1 MEVSMLQIISV
12 LGALAILG
20 AYVANQFRLIG
31 PSNMSYSI
39 MNFISSA
46 VLTVIAVIEVQWG
59 FILLEA
65 VWALV
70 SLWGISTLLRG
81 STPRGALNAEII
93 NIVVVS
99 MLSTFLYTPH
109 RNVARVRILQDYGP
123 RRVSFL

>member
-1 MEVSMLQIISV
+1 MLQIISV

-31 PSNMSYSI
+31 PSNMFYSV
-39 MNFISSA
+39 MNFIGST

-70 SLWGISTLLRG
+70 SLWGIITLLRG
-81 STPRGALNAEII
+81 GTPRGA
-93 NIVVVS
+93 
-99 MLSTFLYTPH
+99 H
-109 RNVARVRILQDYGP
+109 
-123 RRVSFL
+123 